1 MIAEVILNSNAKQ
14 LNKVF
19 DYKIPDEL
27 APKIKLGA
35 RVLVPFSNRKELDEG
50 FVVNIKETSEY
61 KVKEISGVNG
71 NYLDEKS
78 IKLANWMAKRYFCN
92 ISDCIKL
99 MLPPGTTAKVVE
111 NRVKEKNAN
120 FQTMIPRELFEE
132 INVFLTEK
140 GMTKVEFI
148 KKAYEIM
155 KKEG

>member
-61 KVKEISGVNG
+61 KVKEISDVNG

-78 IKLANWMAKRYFCN
+78 IKLANWIAKRYFCN

-99 MLPPGTTAKVVE
+99 MLPP
-111 NRVKEKNAN
+111 
-120 FQTMIPRELFEE
+120 
-132 INVFLTEK
+132 
-140 GMTKVEFI
+140 
-148 KKAYEIM
+148 
-155 KKEG
+155 